1 MVKRFRE
8 KDLEPIAGTGR
19 YAGQQIRVNQP
30 DLTHKSC
37 REWTLCCP
45 ECYQFV
51 HLRKALNVL
60 LQRSNFAVD
69 YQWLIK

>member
-51 HLRKALNVL
+51 HLTKALNVL
-60 LQRSNFAVD
+60 L
-69 YQWLIK
+69 